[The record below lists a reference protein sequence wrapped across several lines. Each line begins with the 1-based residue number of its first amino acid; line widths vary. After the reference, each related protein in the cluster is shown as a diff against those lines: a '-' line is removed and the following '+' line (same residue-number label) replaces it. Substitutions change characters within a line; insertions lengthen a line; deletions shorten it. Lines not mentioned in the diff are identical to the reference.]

1 MTLAFLTSKIRT
13 QCQAVTCKANYIC
26 LFHLIFASLIT
37 YVGHKVEMNIISMP
51 CSLYAVMDS
60 GTFWMSVTI
69 IPFFLLWF
77 LFISFLSTF
86 GGRQDNVTDHK
97 YKPSWKWSTINTSFT
112 RHLMLET
119 NNDNMVGF
127 FFKEDKILLAGR
139 WIKQKHFQNTITL
152 SDMKQTKLES
162 QSAVAN

>member
-1 MTLAFLTSKIRT
+1 
-13 QCQAVTCKANYIC
+13 
-26 LFHLIFASLIT
+26 
-37 YVGHKVEMNIISMP
+37 
-51 CSLYAVMDS
+51 
-60 GTFWMSVTI
+60 
-69 IPFFLLWF
+69 
-77 LFISFLSTF
+77 
-86 GGRQDNVTDHK
+86 
-97 YKPSWKWSTINTSFT
+97 
-112 RHLMLET
+112 MLET